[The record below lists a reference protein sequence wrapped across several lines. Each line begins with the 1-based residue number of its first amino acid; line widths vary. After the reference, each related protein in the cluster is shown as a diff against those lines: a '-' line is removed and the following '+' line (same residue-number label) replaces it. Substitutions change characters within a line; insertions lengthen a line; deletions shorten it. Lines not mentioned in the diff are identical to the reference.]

1 MPNEHMESS
10 SEIHGALSTDSH
22 TKMDSSSQKHVTEFN
37 ENSIKAFVPQN
48 DIDETT
54 TIGMIS
60 VSGASVTPTNV
71 TASEQSDSN
80 KFSIR
85 KYYSHVFLALVI
97 PFMVVVILIPVIF
110 FYTDSSEVD
119 SFLLNIDF
127 QSCSVSSYI
136 HILYNK
142 LCKYICTITCIR

>member
-10 SEIHGALSTDSH
+10 SEIHGALSTDSY
-22 TKMDSSSQKHVTEFN
+22 TKMDSSSQKHVTEFI
-37 ENSIKAFVPQN
+37 ENSIKTSVPQN
-48 DIDETT
+48 DTDETT
-54 TIGMIS
+54 NDRTKS
-60 VSGASVTPTNV
+60 VRGASVTPTNV
-71 TASEQSDSN
+71 TASEQSGSN

-85 KYYSHVFLALVI
+85 KYYSHIFLALVI
-97 PFMVVVILIPVIF
+97 PFMIAVVLIPVIF

-136 HILYNK
+136 YILYNK
-142 LCKYICTITCIR
+142 LCKYICIR

>member
-22 TKMDSSSQKHVTEFN
+22 TKMDSSLMHVTEFI
-37 ENSIKAFVPQN
+37 ENSIKTFVPQN
-48 DIDETT
+48 DTDETRT
-54 TIGMIS
+54 IS

-71 TASEQSDSN
+71 TASELSGPN
-80 KFSIR
+80 KFSVK
-85 KYYSHVFLALVI
+85 KYYYHIFLALVI
-97 PFMVVVILIPVIF
+97 PFMIAVILVPVIF

-127 QSCSVSSYI
+127 RNCSVSS
-136 HILYNK
+136 
-142 LCKYICTITCIR
+142 